1 MKKKKEKKLTNEER
15 LQAALANSVSLMG
28 DIKPVT
34 DNKLH
39 TNDLDIALGDFV
51 PQQNIYDGITQEELD
66 NNINKGKE
74 DLSKFI
80 DENTENY
87 VDFDERLDGDREN
100 LFYQNLNKKYM
111 DYIDSVQTRK
121 KEQNI
126 KPEKVRLPWF
136 RKIRIKLA
144 SELFE
149 HKLKASDNAA
159 GLRFKRVI
167 TDDFYEHLSW
177 GDEKLL
183 RSFFEGKTQLSS
195 AQAKEFL
202 TFGKAW
208 RLFVLAIK
216 SKCERM
222 KYNLYLKLHGLILKC
237 VKNRDYYGHSDLEE
251 MLNSTGGL
259 PYSTL
264 LSNHGIDPDCMNYIV
279 DTNIDSYGKVTDIR
293 KELLKQKIDATLPK
307 PVNFNIGD
315 FFKNLDDEP
324 EIAYQ
329 KDVPTKENVE
339 DAVKK
344 TNELIDTGLTEENT
358 TENLEK
364 V

>member
-1 MKKKKEKKLTNEER
+1 MKKNKEKKLTNAER
-15 LQAALANSVSLMG
+15 LQAALINSAPLMG
-28 DIKPVT
+28 DIKPIT

-39 TNDLDIALGDFV
+39 VDGENVTIGELTEQNNYKTIEKEQRDEIFAK
-51 PQQNIYDGITQEELD
+51 QQ
-66 NNINKGKE
+66 K

-80 DENTENY
+80 EENTDDY
-87 VDFDERLDGDREN
+87 VDFDERLEGDREN

-121 KEQNI
+121 EEQNI

-183 RSFFEGKTQLSS
+183 RSFFEGKTKLSS
-195 AQAKEFL
+195 AQVKEFL
-202 TFGKAW
+202 TFGKVW

-216 SKCERM
+216 SKCEHM

-237 VKNRDYYGHSDLEE
+237 VKDRDYYGHSDLEE
-251 MLNSTGGL
+251 MMNSTGGL

-264 LSNHGIDPDCMNYIV
+264 LSNHGIDPDCMNYIS
-279 DTNIDSYGKVTDIR
+279 DANGNIIDIR

-307 PVNFNIGD
+307 PVDFNIDD
-315 FFKNLDDEP
+315 FFKNLEDEH
-324 EIAYQ
+324 
-329 KDVPTKENVE
+329 DVDTTEDETEETDTNDVVE
-339 DAVKK
+339 
-344 TNELIDTGLTEENT
+344 TGLEENKEENT
-358 TENLEK
+358 DENPEK